1 LRRYKTRCKKSELLR
16 WSKLEAQG
24 KAVQSFTGDKVG
36 NSFLRNPMLLKPCRF
51 ITALQLRTNTA
62 GNRTSLHRAHP
73 QVDLKCRKCRS
84 SLETLGHIL
93 GQCTHTK
100 SARIRR
106 HDEIK
111 DFIETAAQKVN
122 STEVSKEPHLNLD
135 SGETQ
140 T

>member
-1 LRRYKTRCKKSELLR
+1 
-16 WSKLEAQG
+16 
-24 KAVQSFTGDKVG
+24 
-36 NSFLRNPMLLKPCRF
+36 
-51 ITALQLRTNTA
+51 
-62 GNRTSLHRAHP
+62 
-73 QVDLKCRKCRS
+73 
-84 SLETLGHIL
+84 LETLGHIL